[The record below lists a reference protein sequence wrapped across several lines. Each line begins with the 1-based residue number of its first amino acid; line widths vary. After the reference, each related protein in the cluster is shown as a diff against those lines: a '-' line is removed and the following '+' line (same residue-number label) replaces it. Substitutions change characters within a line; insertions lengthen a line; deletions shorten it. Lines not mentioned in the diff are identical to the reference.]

1 MIVGIGVDIVDV
13 GRIERL
19 MSEYGDRFSERV
31 LAPSERAAYKA
42 SGRPNWFLANRFT
55 AKEALSKALGTGL
68 RYPVTL
74 HAISISSD
82 EVGKPGFKFHGPLP
96 AYLAGRQIG
105 RHHLSLSHEKGLACA
120 MVVLEA
126 TVAEEN

>member
-13 GRIERL
+13 TRIERL
-19 MSEYGDRFSERV
+19 MSEYGERFAERV
-31 LAPSERAAYKA
+31 LAPAEREAFKA
-42 SGRPNWFLANRFT
+42 SGRPIWFLANRFA

-74 HAISISSD
+74 HAISIASD
-82 EVGKPGFKFHGPLP
+82 GIGKPTFAFHGPLP
-96 AYLAGRQIG
+96 AYLAGRNIA
-105 RHHLSLSHEKGLACA
+105 RHHLSLTHEKDLACA

-126 TVAEEN
+126 MVAQEN

>member
-1 MIVGIGVDIVDV
+1 MIVGIGVDLVEV

-19 MSEYGDRFSERV
+19 MREYGDRFAERI
-31 LAPSERAAYKA
+31 LAPPEREAFKA
-42 SGRPNWFLANRFT
+42 SGRPNWFLANRFA

-68 RYPVTL
+68 RHPVTL
-74 HAISISSD
+74 HAISVASD
-82 EVGKPGFKFHGPLP
+82 DIGKPAFAFHGPLP
-96 AYLAGRQIG
+96 AYLAGRNIG

-126 TVAEEN
+126 AVLEN

>member
-13 GRIERL
+13 TRIERL
-19 MSEYGDRFSERV
+19 MSEYGERFSERV
-31 LAPSERAAYKA
+31 LAPCEREPFRA
-42 SGRPNWFLANRFT
+42 SGRPMWFLANRFA

-74 HAISISSD
+74 HAISVASD
-82 EVGKPGFKFHGPLP
+82 GIGKPAYAFHGPLP
-96 AYLAGRQIG
+96 AYLAGRNIG
-105 RHHLSLSHEKGLACA
+105 ACHLSLSHEKGLACA

-126 TVAEEN
+126 KVAPEN